1 MVMAR
6 TVATALFFEM
16 VGRHPVEQ
24 SRKAVEMLTTWL
36 LIENSALVID
46 LLASSGL
53 MVACKSKRCSG
64 RKRAT
69 IGAACPLLNSSLGG
83 VRRVTTGCAKASVP
97 NVSKPMKAGKGGRGE
112 FFFIAMYFW

>member
-16 VGRHPVEQ
+16 VDRHPVEQ
-24 SRKAVEMLTTWL
+24 SRKEVEMLTTWL

-64 RKRAT
+64 KKRAT

-83 VRRVTTGCAKASVP
+83 VRRVTTGCAQASVP
-97 NVSKPMKAGKGGRGE
+97 NVSKPIRAGKGKKRE
-112 FFFIAMYFW
+112 FLFMTMWFF